1 MSSIYDFVH
10 SLEEQEEFQLLDNGS
25 NISGGQR
32 QRLNIA
38 RELYQDKPIIILDE
52 PSASLDDLNASII
65 YKNLLALNKTIL
77 IISHRHLEYLKEHV
91 DISKSLS
98 EVQ

>member
-1 MSSIYDFVH
+1 MIKKFNQERFDEILKMSSIYDFVQ
-10 SLEEQEEFQLLDNGS
+10 SLDDQSDYQLLNNGS

-52 PSASLDDLNASII
+52 P
-65 YKNLLALNKTIL
+65 K
-77 IISHRHLEYLKEHV
+77 
-91 DISKSLS
+91 
-98 EVQ
+98 